1 MAEQRTPAE
10 LSAERQASWKA
21 FVDAVIRYRL
31 GRRAEVVEYLRGIEQ
46 AKGRAAAEA
55 TKQSIRLCAL
65 AEKWADVQSWPANG
79 YRFKPAVAATAKGKK

>member
-21 FVDAVIRYRL
+21 FVDIVIRYRL
-31 GRRAEVVEYLRGIEQ
+31 GRRAEVVEYLRGIEK
-46 AKGRAAAEA
+46 AKGRAVAEA

-79 YRFKPAVAATAKGKK
+79 YRFKPAAVAAKGKK